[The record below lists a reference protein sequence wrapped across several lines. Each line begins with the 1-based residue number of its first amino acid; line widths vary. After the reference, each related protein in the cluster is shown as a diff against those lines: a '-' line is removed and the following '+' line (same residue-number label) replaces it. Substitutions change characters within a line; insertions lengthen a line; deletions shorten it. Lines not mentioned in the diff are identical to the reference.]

1 MGVRS
6 PLLKSYGDDF
16 AWSLLDATPDATLIV
31 AGTGEI
37 VFVNDHAGELF
48 GFDLA
53 ELLGRVVD
61 DLLPEALRAVHRA
74 HRTRFRVEP
83 TVRAMGAGL
92 ELLARRSD
100 GSEFPVEISLSPLH
114 LDDDVFVVAAVRDVT
129 ERVAAEDQL
138 HRVLATL
145 DATDDAV
152 FIFDPVTLR
161 FSFVNEGAVRLV
173 GYRRDELLTMTPLH
187 LNPYTTESEYR
198 RLVEDLFAD
207 GAASLVRRS
216 ILLAKDGSEVPVE
229 KSFHSAT
236 SGRDDRPSVITLA
249 RDITA
254 RLAAEAKLRQ
264 SQEALRQ
271 AEQVLAVADD
281 RERIARDLHDT
292 VIQRLFAEGLSL
304 QAAMADVG
312 DRQRTRARLESAVDG
327 LDETIRELRTAVF
340 SLQGAASAPGGLR
353 GRLLELVTEA
363 ADGFGFEPRLQFDG
377 PIESMDIGIADH
389 LVPVVREALSNIAR
403 HAHAGH
409 VRVAVS
415 VADDVTLTISDDGN
429 GVPAEVLGGRG
440 LTNMATRARDLG
452 GDFTIAPEP
461 AGGSVLTWR
470 VPAERSPQRDMI
482 HRNRGA
488 AHVSQRQVTSSA
500 GSWSPRSGAAGSPDR
515 EWGHVQA
522 QRPVRWTVVATSTG
536 AVAVAGETPR
546 DPQRGDP
553 RGHPMP
559 FRVMPVGSGRTGRSP
574 TPCLPTVFHAAR
586 RKAAGEAT
594 WS

>member
-6 PLLKSYGDDF
+6 PLLKSFGDDF
-16 AWSLLDATPDATLIV
+16 AWSLLDATPDATLVV
-31 AGTGEI
+31 AGSGEI

-48 GFDLA
+48 GFELA

-74 HRTRFRVEP
+74 HRTRFRAEP

-138 HRVLATL
+138 HRVLRTL

-152 FIFDPVTLR
+152 FIFDAVTLR
-161 FSFVNEGAVRLV
+161 FSFVNDGAARLV

-198 RLVEDLFAD
+198 RLVDELSTD
-207 GAASLVRRS
+207 GASSLVRRS

-236 SGRDDRPSVITLA
+236 SGRDGRASVITLA

-254 RLAAEAKLRQ
+254 RLAAEAELRE
-264 SQEALRQ
+264 SQEALRE

-304 QAAMADVG
+304 QAAMGGVG
-312 DRQRTRARLESAVDG
+312 DPQRTRARLESVVDG
-327 LDETIRELRTAVF
+327 LDQTIKELRTAVF

-353 GRLLELVTEA
+353 GRLLQVVTEA
-363 ADGFGFEPRLQFDG
+363 TDGLGFEPRLQFDG
-377 PIESMDIGIADH
+377 PIESIEVDIADH
-389 LVPVVREALSNIAR
+389 LIPVLREALSNIAH
-403 HAHAGH
+403 HADAGH

-415 VADDVTLTISDDGN
+415 VASDVTLTVSDDGI
-429 GVPAEVLGGRG
+429 GVPAEVFGGRG
-440 LTNMATRARDLG
+440 LTNMAERARALG
-452 GDFTIAPEP
+452 GDFTIRPEP
-461 AGGSVLTWR
+461 SGGSLLTWQ
-470 VPAERSPQRDMI
+470 VPAQRSPQP
-482 HRNRGA
+482 A
-488 AHVSQRQVTSSA
+488 
-500 GSWSPRSGAAGSPDR
+500 
-515 EWGHVQA
+515 
-522 QRPVRWTVVATSTG
+522 
-536 AVAVAGETPR
+536 
-546 DPQRGDP
+546 
-553 RGHPMP
+553 
-559 FRVMPVGSGRTGRSP
+559 
-574 TPCLPTVFHAAR
+574 
-586 RKAAGEAT
+586 
-594 WS
+594 